1 ASGRTQSA
9 SAAIPTQ
16 PILAYKCTTRPPRH
30 LNIPRH
36 PSTHTKNTTAHTH
49 SKQKKLFFF
58 SQGAARM
65 QTAKVKVKDAVSSA
79 KEKAQEGSAE
89 VQGKA
94 GKAAATTH
102 GEKEMAKEEERA
114 RKAQADAQKHQEKA
128 DAAAGRHGAA
138 GTRGHYGPVGTPV
151 APDPAYPASGWH
163 PAAEKYI

>member
-1 ASGRTQSA
+1 IS
-9 SAAIPTQ
+9 
-16 PILAYKCTTRPPRH
+16 AYKSTTHKSSHRQDRHRSIHTTRH
-30 LNIPRH
+30 QH
-36 PSTHTKNTTAHTH
+36 ATQEA
-49 SKQKKLFFF
+49 FG
-58 SQGAARM
+58 GAIHYTYTM
-65 QTAKVKVKDAVSSA
+65 QTAKVKAKDMVSSA